1 MSLTPCARGVLAL
14 LWAGAVPVTATAMLG
29 SALPVGPPDAAL
41 VAHVAGLLAG
51 YLTAVMLVLMSRA
64 PLLEQQVGSD
74 VLSRWHARGGRMF
87 VPAVLVHAG
96 AAVMSWSA
104 SRGQGL
110 SDSVAGVLALPGLL
124 AATAGTVL
132 FGVVAGLSVRAAR
145 RRVSYETWHGVHLL
159 VYLAVALSFVHE
171 LAGPD
176 LAGHPIVQV
185 TWTLMHFWVLALVLR
200 YRVVAPLEFAWRHRL
215 RVERVVGEA
224 DGVVSLILRGRHL
237 EELGAEAGQ
246 FFRWRFL
253 TPATW
258 RSAHPFSL
266 SALPHRE
273 FLRITVKALGGG
285 SRLLQSVRPGTLVI
299 PEGPS
304 GAMTAARTTQ
314 PSVLLV
320 AGGVGITPMRALFES
335 LDLGPG
341 RLTLLYRASR
351 PTDVVFRDELEAI
364 AAHRGARIVWM
375 IGPSSDPALAITGWN
390 LRRLVPR
397 LAECDVYLC
406 ASPGLGQAVRTA
418 LFRAGVPRR
427 RIHEELFSF

>member
-1 MSLTPCARGVLAL
+1 
-14 LWAGAVPVTATAMLG
+14 
-29 SALPVGPPDAAL
+29 
-41 VAHVAGLLAG
+41 
-51 YLTAVMLVLMSRA
+51 
-64 PLLEQQVGSD
+64 
-74 VLSRWHARGGRMF
+74 
-87 VPAVLVHAG
+87 
-96 AAVMSWSA
+96 
-104 SRGQGL
+104 
-110 SDSVAGVLALPGLL
+110 
-124 AATAGTVL
+124 
-132 FGVVAGLSVRAAR
+132 
-145 RRVSYETWHGVHLL
+145 
-159 VYLAVALSFVHE
+159 
-171 LAGPD
+171 
-176 LAGHPIVQV
+176 
-185 TWTLMHFWVLALVLR
+185 
-200 YRVVAPLEFAWRHRL
+200 
-215 RVERVVGEA
+215 VGEA

-237 EELGAEAGQ
+237 EELGAQAGQ

-253 TPATW
+253 TTATW

-266 SALPHRE
+266 SALPHGD

-285 SRLLQSVRPGTLVI
+285 SRLVQSVRPGTLVI

-335 LDLGPG
+335 LRVGPG

-351 PTDVVFRDELEAI
+351 PTDVVFREELEAI

-397 LAECDVYLC
+397 VAECDVYLC
-406 ASPGLGQAVRTA
+406 ASTGLARSVRTA
-418 LFRAGVPRR
+418 LLRAGVPRR